1 MKLVQR
7 TKALVFAALIG
18 AAGCTVGGGT
28 VSSTVDPDADD
39 NPNAEPPAEG
49 AATVSSILR
58 GSFAPLPGY
67 EAVPIDG
74 RAQLTRLVDGTTQ
87 VDLVASGLGASLA
100 HAAHVHAQPCAYQ
113 GGGHYK
119 MDPAVVDALETN
131 EIWPSFT
138 SDADGIGRA
147 SLSVAHLARGDA
159 MSVVIHAPA
168 GGKMACADLLP
179 DDGGIY
185 SSTGAIAPLPG
196 VDALDLSI
204 AGAASMTT
212 SGTSTQIS
220 MSLSGLLADSDYV
233 SHVHALPCE
242 VQTGGGHYMIDPTAV
257 LIDPIDLEAN
267 ELWPVIGPHLQGSA
281 TVSYSKAHNA
291 RADAQSVVIH
301 RVIAV
306 DNKPKVACA
315 NLVRAAFPAPIT
327 GGSAALLDAGTERLP
342 GLSASGEMVRRKDGV
357 TVVSVNAT
365 GLAANMSYAVHVHNL
380 PCSVSSGG
388 GHYLIDSSI
397 ADTVQENEMWLRLTA
412 DADGAADATTFANH
426 VARAEATSLVIHDH
440 EDGGRLA
447 CIDLQ

>member
-1 MKLVQR
+1 MKAC
-7 TKALVFAALIG
+7 TTVFALAALLG
-18 AAGCTVGGGT
+18 SAGCTVGGSNAT
-28 VSSTVDPDADD
+28 STVVDDD

-49 AATVSSILR
+49 VATVSSILR
-58 GSFAPLPGY
+58 GSFAPLPGF

-74 RAQLTRLVDGTTQ
+74 RVQLTRFVDGTTQ
-87 VDLVASGLGASLA
+87 VDLVASGLGANLD
-100 HAAHVHAQPCAYQ
+100 HAVHVHALPCAYE

-119 MDPAVVDALETN
+119 MDPAIVDAVDTN

-138 SDADGIGRA
+138 SNEDGIGRA
-147 SLSVAHLARGDA
+147 SVSVTHVARGDA

-168 GGKMACADLLP
+168 GGKMACADLLA
-179 DDGGIY
+179 DDAGVY

-204 AGAASMTT
+204 AGAITMTT
-212 SGTSTQIS
+212 TGTSTQIS
-220 MSLSGLLADSDYV
+220 MSVSGLLADSDYV

-281 TVSYSKAHNA
+281 TVSYSKDHNA

-301 RVIAV
+301 RIIAV

-315 NLVRAAFPAPIT
+315 NLVRATFPAPIT
-327 GGSAALLDAGTERLP
+327 GGSAALLDAGSERLS
-342 GLSASGEMVRRKDGV
+342 GLTASGEMVRRKDGI

-365 GLAANMSYAVHVHNL
+365 GLAAGVSYPVHVHNL

-388 GHYLIDSSI
+388 GHYLIDSSV
-397 ADTVQENEMWLRLTA
+397 ADTVQDNELWLRLTA
-412 DADGAADATTFANH
+412 DANGAADATTFANH
-426 VARAEATSLVIHDH
+426 VARAEATALVIHDP
-440 EDGGRLA
+440 EDGARLA
-447 CIDLQ
+447 CVDLQ